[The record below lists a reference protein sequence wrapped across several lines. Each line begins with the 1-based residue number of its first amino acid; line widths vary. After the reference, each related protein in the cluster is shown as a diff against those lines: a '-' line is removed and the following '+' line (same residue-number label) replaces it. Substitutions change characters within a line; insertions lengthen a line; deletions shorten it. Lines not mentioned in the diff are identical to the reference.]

1 MSNTMPDLASIYKAC
16 LINKRM
22 RDNIAQVTQDL
33 VDSEEF
39 IQDITAGVHRSAL
52 VFGPPG
58 MGKTHLVES
67 GLKRAG
73 KVLGEDYIIARSHIT
88 PRQLYAMLYCMR
100 GQGQYVIID
109 DCDAVMSDEDG
120 LNILKAATDNTFR
133 TVGWASSKAGVKLP
147 NGEEVPS
154 EFEFNGTVIIA
165 TNVRQASKGK
175 TAQHFAA
182 LRSRCVS
189 WQMNYDSKE
198 EQFAY
203 IFHLIVDKK
212 YLCASEETK
221 LTWAQKIDLLK
232 FIMSNL
238 SQVERLD
245 LRKPQH
251 IARVMKAKPNNW
263 QNHALKFLKE
273 GV

>member
-1 MSNTMPDLASIYKAC
+1 MNPKEQEIFKAC
-16 LINKRM
+16 LINTKMVELIKRV
-22 RDNIAQVTQDL
+22 RQDL

-39 IQDITAGVHRSAL
+39 ISDVTSGVHRSAL

-58 MGKTHLVES
+58 MGKTHIIEA
-67 GLKRAG
+67 GLKKAG
-73 KVLGEDYIIARSHIT
+73 KKIGQDYLIARSHIT

-100 GQGQYVIID
+100 QEGQYVVID

-120 LNILKAATDNTFR
+120 LNILKAATDSTFR

-147 NGEEVPS
+147 NGEEVPD
-154 EFEFNGTVIIA
+154 EYQFNGSVIIA
-165 TNVRQASKGK
+165 TNVRQGLRGK
-175 TAQHFAA
+175 AAQHFAA

-189 WQMNYDSKE
+189 WQLNYDSKE

-203 IFHLIVDKK
+203 LYHLIADKD
-212 YLCASEETK
+212 YLGASAETK
-221 LTWAQKIDLLK
+221 LTWAQKIDLLR
-232 FIMSNL
+232 FIMGNL
-238 SQVERLD
+238 SICERLD

-251 IARVMKAKPNNW
+251 IARVMKAKPINW
-263 QNHALKFLKE
+263 QNHARKFLKE

>member
-1 MSNTMPDLASIYKAC
+1 MTHPDIYKAC

-22 RDNIAQVTQDL
+22 TETIQRVRQDL
-33 VDSEEF
+33 IDSEEF
-39 IQDITAGVHRSAL
+39 ITDITAGVHRSAL

-58 MGKTHLVES
+58 MGKTHLIEA

-73 KVLGEDYIIARSHIT
+73 KTLGQDYLIARSHIT

-100 GQGQYVIID
+100 KKGQYVVID
-109 DCDAVMSDEDG
+109 DCDAVMTDEDG
-120 LNILKAATDNTFR
+120 LNILKAATDSTFR
-133 TVGWASSKAGVKLP
+133 SVGWASSRAGVKLP
-147 NGEEVPS
+147 NGEEVPD
-154 EFEFNGTVIIA
+154 EFTFNGSVIIA
-165 TNVRQASKGK
+165 TNVRQAMKGK
-175 TAQHFAA
+175 AGQHFAA

-189 WQMNYDSKE
+189 WQLNYDSKE

-203 IFHLIVDKK
+203 IFHLIVDKN
-212 YLCASEETK
+212 YLDANKETK
-221 LTWAQKIDLLK
+221 LTLDQKVDLLK
-232 FIMSNL
+232 FIMANL
-238 SQVERLD
+238 SIAERLD

-263 QNHALKFLKE
+263 QNHARKFLQE

>member
-1 MSNTMPDLASIYKAC
+1 MRPEIDDIYQAC
-16 LINKRM
+16 LINRRM
-22 RDNIAQVTQDL
+22 KDMITRVSQDL

-39 IQDITAGVHRSAL
+39 ITDITAGVHRSAL

-58 MGKTHLVES
+58 MGKTHLIEA

-73 KVLGEDYIIARSHIT
+73 KRIGEDYLIARSHIT

-100 GQGQYVIID
+100 QAGQYVIVD
-109 DCDAVMSDEDG
+109 DCDAVMTSEDG
-120 LNILKAATDNTFR
+120 LNVLKAATDSTFR
-133 TVGWASSKAGVKLP
+133 TVGWATSKSGVKLP
-147 NGEEVPS
+147 SGEEVPD
-154 EFEFNGTVIIA
+154 EYEFNGSVIIA
-165 TNVRQASKGK
+165 TNVQQSIRGK
-175 TAQHFAA
+175 SAQHFAA
-182 LRSRCVS
+182 LRSRSVT

-203 IFHLIVDKK
+203 IFHLIVDKN
-212 YLCASEETK
+212 YLDASEETT
-221 LTWAQKIDLLK
+221 LTWSQKIDLIK

-238 SQVERLD
+238 SIADRLD

-251 IARVMKAKPNNW
+251 IARVMRAKPANW
-263 QNHALKFLKE
+263 QNHARRFLKE